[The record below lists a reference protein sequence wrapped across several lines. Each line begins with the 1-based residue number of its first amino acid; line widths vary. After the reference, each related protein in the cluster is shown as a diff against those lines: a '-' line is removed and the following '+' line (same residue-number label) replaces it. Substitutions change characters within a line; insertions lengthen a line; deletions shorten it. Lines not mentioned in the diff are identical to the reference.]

1 MPSSKNQEQK
11 MEPASNWQ
19 FNEQEQDAPADVPAA
34 KSQTRTISWTA
45 SEFVL
50 HDKSALWYMAIILC
64 GIGIAAITYF
74 ISAKKD
80 VLAPI
85 IVLVATIIFA
95 VYASR
100 KPRELNYELDGG
112 GLKLDQK
119 LYPYA
124 QFRSFSVIQ
133 EDGIESIWFLPLK
146 RFNPGLTIYF
156 APDDRDKIVDV
167 LSQYLPVEPRQ
178 LDVLDK
184 LLHKIRF

>member
-1 MPSSKNQEQK
+1 MPSGNKQEQK
-11 MEPASNWQ
+11 AEPRADWQ
-19 FNEQEQDAPADVPAA
+19 FSEEGQAAPANTPAA
-34 KSQTRTISWTA
+34 KPQTRAINWTA

-50 HDKSALWYMAIILC
+50 HDKSALWYMGIILS
-64 GIGIAAITYF
+64 GIGISAITYF
-74 ISAKKD
+74 ISARKD

-112 GLKLDQK
+112 GLKIDQK

-133 EDGIESIWFLPLK
+133 EDGIESVWFLPLK

-156 APDDRDKIVDV
+156 APEDRDKIVDV

-178 LDVLDK
+178 PDPIDR